1 MITAEQ
7 PVFYYDFNS
16 PFAYLAAERVNQVLP
31 VVPEWQPIS
40 FGHVLKHS
48 GRRPWSLK
56 EGREEGMQEVE
67 RRAKERGLPAV
78 RWIEGWPLETMSLPA
93 LRAAIFAQQAG
104 RAVAFSLA
112 AFRQMFAGGK
122 NLADVDNVLIAA
134 AACELHPR
142 AVLKGIETNAV
153 KDGLKNATNK
163 AIERGV
169 QGIPT
174 IAVGDQLF
182 WGDDNLEEAAA
193 AIEAQAA

>member
-1 MITAEQ
+1 MNSAQ

-16 PFAYLAAERVNQVLP
+16 PFAYLAAERVNHVLP

-40 FGHVLKHS
+40 FGHLLKHT
-48 GRRPWSLK
+48 GRTPWSLK
-56 EGREEGMQEVE
+56 EGREEDQREVE
-67 RRAKERGLPAV
+67 RRAAERNLPEI
-78 RWIEGWPLETMSLPA
+78 RWIEGWPLHTMSMPA
-93 LRAAIFAQQAG
+93 LRAGIFAQQAG
-104 RAVAFSLA
+104 RAVAYSLA

-142 AVLKGIETNAV
+142 AVLKGIETQSV
-153 KDGLKNATNK
+153 KEGLKKATNE

-169 QGIPT
+169 EGIPT

-182 WGDDNLEEAAA
+182 WGDDKLEDAAA
-193 AIEAQAA
+193 ALAAA

>member
-1 MITAEQ
+1 LAEQ

-16 PFAYLAAERVNQVLP
+16 PYAWLAAERVNHVLP
-31 VVPEWQPIS
+31 RVPEWQPIS
-40 FGHVLKHS
+40 FGHVLKNS
-48 GRRPWSLK
+48 GRTPWSLSDA
-56 EGREEGMQEVE
+56 RERGQREVE
-67 RRAKERGLPAV
+67 RRAAERNLPAI
-78 RWIEGWPLETMSLPA
+78 RWIEGWPLETMSMPA

-142 AVLKGIETNAV
+142 AVLKGIETQSV
-153 KDGLKNATNK
+153 KDGLKRATNE

-169 QGIPT
+169 VGVPT

-182 WGDDNLEEAAA
+182 WGDDKLEDAAA
-193 AIEAQAA
+193 ALAAA